1 MRLKSL
7 VAVLLVGMACVATAA
22 QPEAQNI
29 GSERQLFVDRYL
41 FGNAKGVELR
51 LHHPRPREVV
61 LECDEPWE
69 GNTSGYFTVFQDG
82 DLYRMYYRG
91 SSHNIETGKG
101 SPQVTCYA
109 ESPDGIHWEK
119 PDLGICEF
127 NGSTQNNIIWT
138 GQGTHNFTPFKDTN
152 PHCDSGARYKALGR
166 VGGRR
171 GLLAFRSK
179 DGLHWELIREEPV
192 ITKGAF
198 DSQNLA
204 FWDSRAGRY
213 RAYFRDFHKG
223 VRAIKTCTSEDFIHW
238 TDPKWLDFGD
248 VPAEHLYTNAVKPYF
263 RAPQIL
269 MGFPMRFVPS
279 RNKLNHPVNGVSD
292 GVFMTSRDGLHWH
305 RWQEALLRPGMQRE
319 RWGSRNNMIAW
330 GMVTTKA
337 ERVDASH
344 EISIYASEN
353 YYAGSG
359 VARLRRHTLRLDG
372 FASLHADDKGGEL
385 LTRPLKF
392 DGEELSINYSTS
404 AAGSVRV
411 GICDLQGKP
420 IAKFGIDNCPPIY
433 GDSVD
438 EVVKWKGGSD
448 VSALAGKPVRLRFR
462 LKDADIYSFLLR

>member
-1 MRLKSL
+1 
-7 VAVLLVGMACVATAA
+7 
-22 QPEAQNI
+22 
-29 GSERQLFVDRYL
+29 
-41 FGNAKGVELR
+41 
-51 LHHPRPREVV
+51 
-61 LECDEPWE
+61 
-69 GNTSGYFTVFQDG
+69 
-82 DLYRMYYRG
+82 
-91 SSHNIETGKG
+91 
-101 SPQVTCYA
+101 
-109 ESPDGIHWEK
+109 
-119 PDLGICEF
+119 
-127 NGSTQNNIIWT
+127 
-138 GQGTHNFTPFKDTN
+138 
-152 PHCDSGARYKALGR
+152 
-166 VGGRR
+166 
-171 GLLAFRSK
+171 
-179 DGLHWELIREEPV
+179 
-192 ITKGAF
+192 
-198 DSQNLA
+198 
-204 FWDSRAGRY
+204 
-213 RAYFRDFHKG
+213 
-223 VRAIKTCTSEDFIHW
+223 
-238 TDPKWLDFGD
+238 
-248 VPAEHLYTNAVKPYF
+248 
-263 RAPQIL
+263 
-269 MGFPMRFVPS
+269 
-279 RNKLNHPVNGVSD
+279 VNGVSD